1 MRYLRIAAL
10 SIALLFVFAQADA
23 QQAPWTWTAI
33 TGNNGSVILPYA
45 NSPTF
50 NGDAIQAGDWLGAF
64 GSNNEFCVG
73 AILWE
78 VNDPPQLANGLT
90 VWGDDDQT
98 TAVDGLA
105 GGEVIQYRLWRQET
119 GEEHIA
125 ETVSYDATSSNAT
138 GAYVANGI
146 WVISSMTF
154 IDEEPGFTIS
164 GIISY
169 ANTANTPMTNTT
181 VSLISGQLII
191 ATTQTSPTGA
201 YSFENVE
208 NGEYTIACSTE
219 KTWGGLNNTDGI
231 LVKRHIVS
239 YSGFQLGEF
248 QQKAADVQNN
258 NVVNNTDAILMQRKI
273 VGGNTNAWNLPDW
286 VFEKPEVVVN
296 GEDVTGVNIK
306 ALCAGDVNG
315 SYTPPL

>member
-23 QQAPWTWTAI
+23 QQAPFTWTAI

-146 WVISSMTF
+146 WIIGSMTF
-154 IDEEPGFTIS
+154 IGGGEPGFTIS

-191 ATTQTSPTGA
+191 ATTQTSSTGA

-208 NGEYTIACSTE
+208 NGEYSLVASTT
-219 KTWGGLNNTDGI
+219 KNAGGFNVGD
-231 LVKRHIVS
+231 VS
-239 YSGFQLGEF
+239 ITRQRLANQITFTAIQT
-248 QQKAADVQNN
+248 KAADVNQSGSLNVADISVMRQKLANQNPAQWTIPN
-258 NVVNNTDAILMQRKI
+258 Y
-273 VGGNTNAWNLPDW
+273 
-286 VFEKPEVVVN
+286 VFENPTVQVD
-296 GEDVTGVNIK
+296 GGDVISNFK
-306 ALCAGDVNG
+306 SLSAGDVNG
-315 SYTPPL
+315 SFTPPL